1 LTTPTFFERPEEL
14 RAWLDEHHE
23 HRRELWV
30 GFRKKASGRPS
41 VTWREA
47 VDEALSF
54 GWIDGLRKS
63 LGDESYM
70 IRFTPR
76 KARSV
81 WSAVNMRRAQ
91 ELIDAGRMRP
101 AGQQAFE
108 ARQENRS
115 GIYSYEQ
122 RRAELDEPYA
132 AQLRAN
138 AAAWEFFRS
147 RPPSYRKAAVWWVVS
162 AKKEETRLRRLATLI
177 EDSAHGRTIGLLT
190 PPSKR

>member
-23 HRRELWV
+23 DRRELWV

-41 VTWREA
+41 VRWPEA

-54 GWIDGLRKS
+54 GWIDGVRKS

-81 WSAVNMRRAQ
+81 WSAVNIRRAQ
-91 ELIDAGRMRP
+91 ELIDTGRMRP
-101 AGQQAFE
+101 AGHRAFE

-138 AAAWEFFRS
+138 EAAWEFFRS

-177 EDSAHGRTIGLLT
+177 EDCAHGRTIGPLT
-190 PPSKR
+190 PPTKR